1 MKIQKPGRFW
11 GDCITPLK
19 MRVSVKSRV
28 AMLPAVSASGRA
40 AMTWN
45 LGLAQLYFR
54 NWQSFGKEINYH
66 VGEC

>member
-19 MRVSVKSRV
+19 IRVRVKSRV

-40 AMTWN
+40 AMT
-45 LGLAQLYFR
+45 
-54 NWQSFGKEINYH
+54 
-66 VGEC
+66 